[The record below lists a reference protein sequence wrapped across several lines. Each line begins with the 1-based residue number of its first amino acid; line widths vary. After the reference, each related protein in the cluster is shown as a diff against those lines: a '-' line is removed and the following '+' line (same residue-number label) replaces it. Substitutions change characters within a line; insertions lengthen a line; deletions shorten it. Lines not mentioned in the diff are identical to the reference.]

1 MITEEILIG
10 KVRMLLGEAS
20 GDSGVS
26 LITDDTLQLD
36 KHIKALLPE
45 AVLFVQMNKASGV
58 VNVKCTIS
66 CDVNVNSVVGGVVV
80 TLPTD
85 YVRLVALK
93 LSCWDTACHVTFP
106 VGSKMDAIQRNK
118 YLRAGKSSPA
128 CIEGVDDAN
137 KVILT
142 AYPVHSD
149 DDVSLENFIYEARY
163 NEGEGITGGDEALV
177 KAVAYQC
184 AALLCNVLE
193 KPECANTFQT
203 YAAALCNNK

>member
-80 TLPTD
+80 VLPTD

-106 VGSKMDAIQRNK
+106 AGSKMDAIQRNK

-128 CIEGVDDAN
+128 CIE
-137 KVILT
+137 
-142 AYPVHSD
+142 S
-149 DDVSLENFIYEARY
+149 VSLENFIYEARY